1 MLRRPRRNRQS
12 ENIRRLTQETTISND
27 DLIFPMFL
35 TEGNNKAIEIA
46 SMPGIIDF
54 LLIYF

>member
-35 TEGNNKAIEIA
+35 TEGNINFK
-46 SMPGIIDF
+46 
-54 LLIYF
+54 